1 MKNKNFILQPVESIL
16 EEMQLST
23 ARLSADF
30 NTLPVYNY
38 ILQAV
43 LLKMTGFMEQ
53 KMKLIFWEMATNSPE
68 IRLKLFK
75 NNQNEFSSYKD
86 KKGVFTSLYK
96 EVKRKMG
103 ENKIKLNY
111 SQHVKDT
118 KELISQLFE
127 ESLIKDF
134 SARDFFFWQEFITE
148 LSKKEYIPSDS
159 NFLPNHVQNIYER
172 TIRFRHTIA
181 HNTKAPLV
189 ITAELKS
196 LQEKEY
202 KYENYFVRFSV
213 IILVDKI
220 FIELFKQYLEY
231 YEE

>member
-75 NNQNEFSSYKD
+75 NKQNEFSSYKD

-96 EVKRKMG
+96 EVKRKRSG
-103 ENKIKLNY
+103 KQNGKIRLSY
-111 SQHVKDT
+111 S
-118 KELISQLFE
+118 
-127 ESLIKDF
+127 
-134 SARDFFFWQEFITE
+134 RG
-148 LSKKEYIPSDS
+148 
-159 NFLPNHVQNIYER
+159 R
-172 TIRFRHTIA
+172 TFR
-181 HNTKAPLV
+181 
-189 ITAELKS
+189 S
-196 LQEKEY
+196 R
-202 KYENYFVRFSV
+202 VR
-213 IILVDKI
+213 L
-220 FIELFKQYLEY
+220 
-231 YEE
+231 